1 MKPIELT
8 MTALN
13 AALYTTVGYLT
24 FLGIF
29 APIIGVVRFWGPA
42 VVVPAVFAVLF
53 GPLVG
58 GIGAA
63 IGIFM
68 SDMIIHGNVLLSLT
82 VGVPANFV
90 MFYLIGFISKKEF
103 KFISSEEV
111 LGWVILF
118 TGSLV
123 FLATSRIFDFL
134 IGLCLG
140 IIGFYIIGIKKTSYI
155 GMGNKDKFSRS
166 LIILGSIIV
175 AFIFLIHWLAGDNSK
190 LSIAILFLIFGT
202 LCIFLLILFEK
213 YWFRWRRFAVASII
227 GNSIGSTIVGFGIWV
242 FSKFFILPLNLGSNL
257 PITAILILFAFTFA
271 NQMPFLL
278 ILCPPILKVCYKII
292 PKIMS

>member
-8 MTALN
+8 MTSLN
-13 AALYTTVGYLT
+13 AALYATIGYLT

-29 APIIGVVRFWGPA
+29 APIIGVVRFWGIA
-42 VVVPAVFAVLF
+42 VVVPAVFAALF

-68 SDMIIHGNVLLSLT
+68 SDMIIHGNALLSLT

-90 MFYLIGFISKKEF
+90 MFYLIGYISRKEF

-111 LGWVILF
+111 LGWVVLF

-140 IIGFYIIGIKKTSYI
+140 IIGFYIIGIKEASYI
-155 GMGNKDKFSRS
+155 GMSNKDRFSRS
-166 LIILGSIIV
+166 LIILGSVIV

-190 LSIAILFLIFGT
+190 LSITILFLIFGT
-202 LCIFLLILFEK
+202 LCIFLLILFER
-213 YWFRWRRFAVASII
+213 YWFKWRRFAIASII
-227 GNSIGSTIVGFGIWV
+227 GNSIGSAIVGFGIWA
-242 FSKFFILPLNLGSNL
+242 FSKFFILPVNLGSNL
-257 PITAILILFAFTFA
+257 PITASLILFVWTFS

-278 ILCPPILKVCYKII
+278 ILCPPILKACHKII
-292 PKIMS
+292 PKIMT

>member
-8 MTALN
+8 MTSLN
-13 AALYTTVGYLT
+13 AALYATIGYLT

-29 APIIGVVRFWGPA
+29 APIIGVVRFWGIA
-42 VVVPAVFAVLF
+42 VVVPAVFAALF

-68 SDMIIHGNVLLSLT
+68 SDMIIHGNALLSLT

-90 MFYLIGFISKKEF
+90 MFYLIGYISRKEL

-111 LGWVILF
+111 LGWVVLF

-140 IIGFYIIGIKKTSYI
+140 IIGFYIIGIKEASYI
-155 GMGNKDKFSRS
+155 GMSNKDRFSRS
-166 LIILGSIIV
+166 LIILGSVIV

-190 LSIAILFLIFGT
+190 LSITILFLIFGT

-213 YWFRWRRFAVASII
+213 YWFRWRRFAIASII
-227 GNSIGSTIVGFGIWV
+227 GNSIGSAIVGFGIWA
-242 FSKFFILPLNLGSNL
+242 FSKFFILPVNLGSNL
-257 PITAILILFAFTFA
+257 PITASLILFVWTFS

-278 ILCPPILKVCYKII
+278 ILCPPILKACHKII
-292 PKIMS
+292 PKIMT